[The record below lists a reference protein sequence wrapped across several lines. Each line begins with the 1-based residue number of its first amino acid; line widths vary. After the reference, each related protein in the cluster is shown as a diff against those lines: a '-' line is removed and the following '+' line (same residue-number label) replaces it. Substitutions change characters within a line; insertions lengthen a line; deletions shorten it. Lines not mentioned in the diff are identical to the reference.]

1 MDKYLK
7 ILKQY
12 WGYDSFRPL
21 QLEII
26 LSVAEEKKDTLG
38 LLPTGG
44 GKSII
49 FQVPTLAMEGMN
61 IVITPLIALMKDQVE
76 NLQKRNIPAVAI
88 HSGMDRKEIELDLD
102 RCVDGYYKFLY
113 ISPER
118 LHTRSIINRLQ
129 YMNISLLTVDE
140 AHCISQWGYDF
151 RPSYLKI
158 AEIRDYL
165 PDVPILALTASATP
179 QVVDDIQEKLRF
191 RQKNVFRKSFARE
204 NLIYSVRHSPDKL
217 GDMLRI
223 TAREKGTGIIYVRSR
238 RRTEEIASL
247 LKNYN
252 ISADYYHAGIK
263 HSLKEKKQN
272 LWKNDKIRVIVA
284 TNAFGMGIDKPDV
297 RFVLHLDLPESLEA
311 YYQEAGRGGR
321 DGKPAKAI
329 ILYNQQDIE
338 RLRKSVE
345 TSFPP
350 IKTIRRIYSAV
361 CNYLQIPIG
370 AGAEESYPFNL
381 AEFSVRYKFPPILV
395 YNSLRLLQKE
405 GYLEFTEEIT
415 EMPKLYIKAAREDVY
430 RFQVEN
436 PPFDPFLK
444 VLMRSYEGIMEHYVP
459 INEFWLAKVFKSDVE
474 LVRKYLKKL
483 TEYGIADYKPFT
495 RSNFIYFPQPRVREN
510 DIVFK
515 EENYKFLKQRYI
527 EQIEA
532 VISYVE
538 NTKKCR
544 SQMLLEYFG
553 EKKTK
558 PCGKCDVCISK
569 SFIYSKE
576 VENQILQLLEHRPMS
591 LQEIIKELNISKIQ
605 AKISLKSLIKKE
617 KIIFTGE
624 QKFAL
629 KDASGT

>member
-1 MDKYLK
+1 
-7 ILKQY
+7 
-12 WGYDSFRPL
+12 
-21 QLEII
+21 
-26 LSVAEEKKDTLG
+26 
-38 LLPTGG
+38 
-44 GKSII
+44 
-49 FQVPTLAMEGMN
+49 
-61 IVITPLIALMKDQVE
+61 
-76 NLQKRNIPAVAI
+76 
-88 HSGMDRKEIELDLD
+88 
-102 RCVDGYYKFLY
+102 
-113 ISPER
+113 
-118 LHTRSIINRLQ
+118 
-129 YMNISLLTVDE
+129 
-140 AHCISQWGYDF
+140 
-151 RPSYLKI
+151 
-158 AEIRDYL
+158 
-165 PDVPILALTASATP
+165 
-179 QVVDDIQEKLRF
+179 
-191 RQKNVFRKSFARE
+191 
-204 NLIYSVRHSPDKL
+204 
-217 GDMLRI
+217 
-223 TAREKGTGIIYVRSR
+223 
-238 RRTEEIASL
+238 
-247 LKNYN
+247 
-252 ISADYYHAGIK
+252 
-263 HSLKEKKQN
+263 
-272 LWKNDKIRVIVA
+272 
-284 TNAFGMGIDKPDV
+284 
-297 RFVLHLDLPESLEA
+297 
-311 YYQEAGRGGR
+311 
-321 DGKPAKAI
+321 
-329 ILYNQQDIE
+329 
-338 RLRKSVE
+338 
-345 TSFPP
+345 
-350 IKTIRRIYSAV
+350 
-361 CNYLQIPIG
+361 
-370 AGAEESYPFNL
+370 
-381 AEFSVRYKFPPILV
+381 
-395 YNSLRLLQKE
+395 
-405 GYLEFTEEIT
+405 
-415 EMPKLYIKAAREDVY
+415 MPKLYIKAAREDVY